1 MKNKIYLLKKIPL
14 SLFAL
19 LLTAGFLNAQ
29 KVEIVENSGSSNPH
43 LQLEETGASD
53 FTRLRMIN
61 TGNDGY
67 WNIAA
72 RSWSDDDFNIYYHN
86 GSGGVNLMNMDGDN
100 RITAF
105 ESDIKINNHLTEPLL
120 IMDVED
126 KNTALIRFEANAG
139 QESFIKYFAQQGGT
153 AIPPYLSA
161 KGPGSDENFMTMMGT
176 TTTFGDNELGGV
188 GGGSARLRVYSDSE
202 SSDPQLRL
210 VETEETD
217 YVRLHFTNIGSSNRA
232 NIAATPGGTGRMEM
246 GFNGLSI
253 LSLHGSDI
261 ITGGMTTGRVGIN
274 DISPSYALELPNNA
288 LATVGQARAQD
299 WDTYSDMR
307 VKSNIKTIESAVETI
322 KHLNP
327 VSYRHHSSTFD
338 GGDLTVNK
346 NNYTENVGFLA
357 QEVYEVLPTAVEKPA
372 DENEDL
378 WAMSYDKIIPLLTK
392 AIQEQQEV
400 IETLQKEVAGL
411 KAAKK

>member
-1 MKNKIYLLKKIPL
+1 MKNKISFFKKIPI

-19 LLTAGFLNAQ
+19 LVTASFLNAQ
-29 KVEIVENSGSSNPH
+29 QVEVVENSSSVNPH
-43 LQLEETGASD
+43 VQLEETGASD

-61 TGNDGY
+61 TDQDGY

-72 RSWSDDDFNIYYHN
+72 RSWTDDDFNIFYHDGIN
-86 GSGGVNLMNMDGDN
+86 GVNLMNMDGDN
-100 RITAF
+100 RRTQF

-153 AIPPYLSA
+153 AIPPYLA
-161 KGPGSDENFMTMMGT
+161 TKAPGSSNNYMTM
-176 TTTFGDNELGGV
+176 FGSSTSFSDSELGGS
-188 GGGSARLRVYSDSE
+188 GGSARLRVLHDSE
-202 SSDPQLRL
+202 GANPQMRL
-210 VETEETD
+210 IEKEETD
-217 YVRLHFTNIGSSNRA
+217 YVRLHFTNLGSTNRA
-232 NIAATPGGTGRMEM
+232 NIAATPGGTGRMEI
-246 GFNGLSI
+246 GFNGLNI
-253 LSLHGSDI
+253 LSVHGADI
-261 ITGGMTTGRVGIN
+261 ISGGMTSGRVGIN
-274 DISPSYALELPNNA
+274 NLNPSYALELPNNA

-327 VSYRHHSSTFD
+327 VSYRHHSSSFKN
-338 GGDLTVNK
+338 GDLNVNQD
-346 NNYTENVGFLA
+346 NYTENVGFLA

-400 IETLQKEVAGL
+400 IETLQKEVAAL
-411 KAAKK
+411 KESKK